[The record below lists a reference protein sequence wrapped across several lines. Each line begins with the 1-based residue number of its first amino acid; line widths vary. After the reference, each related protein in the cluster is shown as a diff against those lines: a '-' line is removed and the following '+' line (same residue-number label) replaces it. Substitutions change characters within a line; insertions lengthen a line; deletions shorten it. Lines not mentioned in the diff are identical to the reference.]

1 MYRNL
6 THFLLVLIMFFI
18 SGCST
23 KPGMFILATI
33 NPLKPYSIKMSDDYH
48 ANYYVLNRGVNN
60 KFGSIL
66 FFIGGS
72 ERASKNY
79 YLKSYF
85 DNISKSTTVYAL
97 QKRHI
102 GHRETGL
109 SEPSNSYHQYNHYVH
124 LVKDQKEFI
133 QSILSKINHSNKKI
147 IILGVSEGGNIASQ
161 LASETPQITH
171 LVTIGSGGMLGIEEF
186 RTWGKKQN
194 INFDKVYEQVKK
206 DPDSI
211 EMKILGQTHRYWS
224 SILPVNPM
232 SSLKKLD
239 IPILAI
245 IGEQDEMIPVESVHF
260 LRSEFKRLGKENLT
274 VKIVPDSNHALK
286 DSSGKDN
293 RGEIMQFASEWWQ
306 D

>member
-1 MYRNL
+1 MYKNL
-6 THFLLVLIMFFI
+6 TYFLSALSILLV

-23 KPGMFILATI
+23 MPSMFISATI

-48 ANYYVLNRGVNN
+48 ANYYVLNKGVDNDS
-60 KFGSIL
+60 GSIL

-85 DNISKSTTVYAL
+85 KNIANSTTVYAL

-109 SEPSNSYHQYNHYVH
+109 QEPSNSYHQNNHYVQ

-161 LASETPQITH
+161 LASEVPQTTH
-171 LVTIGSGGMLGIEEF
+171 LVTIGSGGMVGIEEF
-186 RTWGKKQN
+186 RAWGKKQN

-211 EMKILGQTHRYWS
+211 EKKILGQTYRYWS
-224 SILPVNPM
+224 SVLPVKPM

-245 IGEQDEMIPVESVHF
+245 IGEQDEMVPVESVRF
-260 LRSEFKRLGKENLT
+260 LSSEFERLGKENLT

-286 DSSGKDN
+286 DSSGKEN
-293 RGEIMQFASEWWQ
+293 RGEIMKFVSEWWQ
-306 D
+306 G